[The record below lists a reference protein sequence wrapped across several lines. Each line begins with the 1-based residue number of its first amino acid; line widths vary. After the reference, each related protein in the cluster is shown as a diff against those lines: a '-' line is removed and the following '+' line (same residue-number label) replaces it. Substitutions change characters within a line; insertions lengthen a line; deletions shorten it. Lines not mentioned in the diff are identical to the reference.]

1 MPCSDIIVGT
11 IAVGTSPLGIQ
22 IISGGTK
29 VYVSN
34 FVGNS
39 VSIIDAATSGTTT
52 LNLPGQPRQIAWN
65 GTNKAY
71 ISLVNVGKVVTINT
85 DTQTTGTTI
94 NVGSIPFGVVYDPVH
109 DYFYVGN
116 NGSGVGN
123 TISVISGAS
132 DTVITTITG
141 GTAPYGM
148 AWDSTNNRVYVANTN
163 GATVSVINTNT
174 NTITQTISG
183 FTQPYGVAFNTINNK
198 IYVTGLTGGTFDTY
212 VTVIDTSTNTITGT
226 ILLGAAQGGYD
237 LGFDSVHNRMYV
249 ANNQSNTV
257 SIIDCN
263 TDTLCNTLSVSN
275 GPFDA
280 VYNPTNNYTYVS
292 NAFNGEVTLIEIVP
306 DPTPTPTTTATPTVT
321 PTITT
326 TPTVTPTITPT
337 ESVIFVDMLVEDCCT
352 HTFQLNLSVPLANS
366 AIGLVYEVDG
376 CCYEIMAVAP
386 EVGIMSATTY
396 YTGCTACT
404 LVENPCV
411 NWTADL
417 TNCCDVT
424 TTTIEGAGCT
434 VPTNGQVINYTGTCY
449 EVQNVQVG
457 GSGTTFIPSFNI
469 FNDCNDCKIIAP
481 CPSPTPTPTMTVTP
495 TVTPTLTP
503 TIAAT
508 ATVTPTVTSTPTL
521 TPTNTQTST
530 PTPTLTPSS
539 STPSDDLIYSFSL
552 TGACDDPNGGII
564 IFTPSGGVP
573 PYTIE
578 NILPGT
584 LPTYTNFTGSVT
596 YSGLSG
602 GTYVFRLNDSLA
614 PYNNELY
621 INVVVA
627 GCLTA
632 EIVDISG
639 TTCGAPNGS
648 FYVSGSSGSLPYT
661 IDLFQDTVEISSAQY
676 YTNPTQFTSLPDG
689 DYYAI
694 VTDYG
699 GSTAQTATITVSA
712 STSFDYGLSIS
723 GNPNCSGINAGAISV
738 TGQTGIAPYTYLW
751 SNGETGSTI
760 TGLSASTYSVT
771 VTDSEGCEVTKSG
784 IVTNITNF
792 AVNSITT
799 VQPGCLA
806 SNGQVTV
813 TVSGGTGPFYYS
825 GSTGQSLSGVSA
837 TSFTFTGVS
846 AGNFGFFVRDTN
858 LCVSSGS
865 VEMISQGG
873 LISATVTSSL
883 NSCGSYGQI
892 SILVA
897 GTSPPYTYS
906 YSGQTSGV
914 SQSATT
920 TNSSYLFSS
929 LSADTYLVGVTTSN
943 GCSYFETVTINA
955 VPKFDL
961 TLSTTGATC
970 GSNIG
975 SVLVE
980 VGSGYTGVLDYV
992 LSNGQQILNY
1002 PNTAYTFNNL
1012 AIGTY
1017 NVTVTDADGCSIID
1031 YFNIT
1036 GSTGVQFVLT
1046 PTSCVYGN
1054 DGIIN
1059 TTILQGTA
1067 PYILDWSDNVPYG
1080 QTGLTI
1086 TGLTG
1091 DSYSLTVTDANGCSA
1106 TTTTTIICGA
1116 EIVSGYQLATICERE
1131 FTTTFGTK
1139 RGMYQM
1145 LNEGYIDIVGT
1156 GQTACTLNTA
1166 IFNYIIE
1173 LSGVT
1178 YTGPFFTA
1186 TTLNEYP
1193 SDGLW
1198 VSTIEGVLNGLIP
1211 TPLQSYTINLLNN
1224 TINLVSACS
1233 GDEDPLRNTKFELDL
1248 SIDYDITCGVPPSPS
1263 NTPTN
1268 TPTPTVTATNT
1279 PTNTTTPTSTPTVTS
1294 TPTSTVTP
1302 TITPSITLSPTSTPT
1317 PTVTETPTSTPTPT
1331 VTPTDSTNTF
1341 GISGCCDGQNYNLTD
1356 VLNTWGLEIGKTYYI
1371 TSTALPNAM
1380 LFSCKCGWILWGSK
1394 LCWNRR

>member
-1 MPCSDIIVGT
+1 MCSGLTLNYSFFSKVTACTAPLADSFSYDESITPVLQVGT
-11 IAVGTSPLGIQ
+11 ILYIGLTCTSPTADGFYQDPNNSTVIFVVTGGNGEITSVEYCSDVEYYLEPCC
-22 IISGGTK
+22 GGT
-29 VYVSN
+29 N
-34 FVGNS
+34 W
-39 VSIIDAATSGTTT
+39 
-52 LNLPGQPRQIAWN
+52 R
-65 GTNKAY
+65 
-71 ISLVNVGKVVTINT
+71 INT
-85 DTQTTGTTI
+85 G
-94 NVGSIPFGVVYDPVH
+94 
-109 DYFYVGN
+109 
-116 NGSGVGN
+116 
-123 TISVISGAS
+123 SVISWTLGDVVYLDLNS
-132 DTVITTITG
+132 PGGLNPDNTCYTV
-141 GTAPYGM
+141 
-148 AWDSTNNRVYVANTN
+148 VV
-163 GATVSVINTNT
+163 
-174 NTITQTISG
+174 
-183 FTQPYGVAFNTINNK
+183 QP
-198 IYVTGLTGGTFDTY
+198 DTY
-212 VTVIDTSTNTITGT
+212 STYSWGYPLDTFTLYG
-226 ILLGAAQGGYD
+226 
-237 LGFDSVHNRMYV
+237 
-249 ANNQSNTV
+249 
-257 SIIDCN
+257 DCN
-263 TDTLCNTLSVSN
+263 NCLTSEFLSC
-275 GPFDA
+275 
-280 VYNPTNNYTYVS
+280 
-292 NAFNGEVTLIEIVP
+292 
-306 DPTPTPTTTATPTVT
+306 PTPTPTPTPTNTITPTNTPTPTNTATPTNTQT
-321 PTITT
+321 PTATSCSCRYVSVSVEQVDLNSASGNTSPSLDGVIYYQYNTCAD
-326 TPTVTPTITPT
+326 PNPQVS
-337 ESVIFVDMLVEDCCT
+337 ESY
-352 HTFQLNLSVPLANS
+352 SVAGNYPNDVCILANQFFNS
-366 AIGLVYEVDG
+366 LL
-376 CCYEIMAVAP
+376 
-386 EVGIMSATTY
+386 Y
-396 YTGCTACT
+396 YYQDNNLIDSQTSPGSFSSTF
-404 LVENPCV
+404 L
-411 NWTADL
+411 L
-417 TNCCDVT
+417 GNCCSVAT
-424 TTTIEGAGCT
+424 
-434 VPTNGQVINYTGTCY
+434 
-449 EVQNVQVG
+449 
-457 GSGTTFIPSFNI
+457 
-469 FNDCNDCKIIAP
+469 
-481 CPSPTPTPTMTVTP
+481 PTPTPTNTNTP
-495 TVTPTLTP
+495 TVTNTETP
-503 TIAAT
+503 TP
-508 ATVTPTVTSTPTL
+508 TPTNTETPTPTPTNTNTL
-521 TPTNTQTST
+521 TPTNTITPTQTSTNANTST
-530 PTPTLTPSS
+530 PTNTGTPTNTPTNTSTPTNTVTPTNTSTKTPTPTNTPTPSPS
-539 STPSDDLIYSFSL
+539 IPSDDLIYSFSL

-627 GCLTA
+627 GCLDA

-639 TTCGAPNGS
+639 TTCGASNGS

-661 IDLFQDTVEISSAQY
+661 IDLFQDTVQISSAQY

-699 GSTAQTATITVSA
+699 GATAQTATITVSA

-723 GNPNCSGINAGAISV
+723 GNPNCSGINAGAISI

-751 SNGETGSTI
+751 SNGQTGSTI

-799 VQPGCLA
+799 VQSGCLA

-846 AGNFGFFVRDTN
+846 AGNFGFFVRDAN
-858 LCVSSGS
+858 LCISSGS

-892 SILVA
+892 SINVV
-897 GTSPPYTYS
+897 GTAPPYTYS

-920 TNSSYLFSS
+920 SSSSYLFSS

-975 SVLVE
+975 SVLVQ

-1012 AIGTY
+1012 SVGTY

-1054 DGIIN
+1054 DGII
-1059 TTILQGTA
+1059 TTTVLQGTA
-1067 PYILDWSDNVPYG
+1067 PFTLDWSNNVPYG

-1091 DSYSLTVTDANGCSA
+1091 DSYSLTITDANGCSA
-1106 TTTTTIICGA
+1106 TTTTTVVCGA

-1131 FTTTFGTK
+1131 FTTTYGTK
-1139 RGMYQM
+1139 RGMYEM

-1156 GQTACTLNTA
+1156 GNTACTLNTA
-1166 IFNYIIE
+1166 VFNYQIE

-1178 YTGPFFTA
+1178 YEGPFFTA

-1193 SDGLW
+1193 SDNLW
-1198 VSTIEGVLNGLIP
+1198 VSTIDSVLSGLTP
-1211 TPLQSYTINLLNN
+1211 TPLQSYNINLVNN
-1224 TINLVSACS
+1224 TINLISDCN
-1233 GDEDPLRNTKFELDL
+1233 GDEDPLKNTKFVLGL
-1248 SIDYDITCGVPPSPS
+1248 YIDYDVNCV
-1263 NTPTN
+1263 
-1268 TPTPTVTATNT
+1268 
-1279 PTNTTTPTSTPTVTS
+1279 
-1294 TPTSTVTP
+1294 
-1302 TITPSITLSPTSTPT
+1302 PTSTPT
-1317 PTVTETPTSTPTPT
+1317 PTPTNTSTKTPTPTATPTKTPTPTPTDTTNTYGISGCCNGTLYTLINVPVVQGNLIIGQSYYITGTALPNGCYSIINTSGGGPTIDGSSGTYVNYANCTTCQTAYPCPSPTPT
-1331 VTPTDSTNTF
+1331 VTPTKTTTPTVTPTKTTTPTPTPTRDPLYFQVQKVDVGEPTCSTIGSIVTVVLNPATLLNINIGDYVHLSGGGYVGCWEVTNTGTSPSF
-1341 GISGCCDGQNYNLTD
+1341 TNITAKFTNCDC
-1356 VLNTWGLEIGKTYYI
+1356 I
-1371 TSTALPNAM
+1371 
-1380 LFSCKCGWILWGSK
+1380 
-1394 LCWNRR
+1394 

>member
-1 MPCSDIIVGT
+1 MCSGLTLNYSFSSKVTACTAPLADSFSYDESITPVLQVGT
-11 IAVGTSPLGIQ
+11 ILYIGITCTSPTADGFYQDPNNSTVIFVVTGGNGEITSVEYCSDVEYYLEPCC
-22 IISGGTK
+22 GGT
-29 VYVSN
+29 N
-34 FVGNS
+34 W
-39 VSIIDAATSGTTT
+39 
-52 LNLPGQPRQIAWN
+52 R
-65 GTNKAY
+65 
-71 ISLVNVGKVVTINT
+71 INT
-85 DTQTTGTTI
+85 G
-94 NVGSIPFGVVYDPVH
+94 
-109 DYFYVGN
+109 
-116 NGSGVGN
+116 
-123 TISVISGAS
+123 SVISWTLGDVVYLDLNS
-132 DTVITTITG
+132 PGGLNPENTCYTV
-141 GTAPYGM
+141 
-148 AWDSTNNRVYVANTN
+148 VV
-163 GATVSVINTNT
+163 
-174 NTITQTISG
+174 
-183 FTQPYGVAFNTINNK
+183 QP
-198 IYVTGLTGGTFDTY
+198 DTY
-212 VTVIDTSTNTITGT
+212 STYSWGYPLDTFT
-226 ILLGAAQGGYD
+226 LYA
-237 LGFDSVHNRMYV
+237 
-249 ANNQSNTV
+249 
-257 SIIDCN
+257 DCN
-263 TDTLCNTLSVSN
+263 NCLTSEFLSC
-275 GPFDA
+275 
-280 VYNPTNNYTYVS
+280 
-292 NAFNGEVTLIEIVP
+292 
-306 DPTPTPTTTATPTVT
+306 PTPTPTPTPTNTITPTNTPTPTNTATPTNTQT
-321 PTITT
+321 PTATSCSCRYVSVSVEQVDLNSASGNTSPSLDGVIYYQYNTCAD
-326 TPTVTPTITPT
+326 PNPQVS
-337 ESVIFVDMLVEDCCT
+337 ESY
-352 HTFQLNLSVPLANS
+352 SVAGNYPNDVCILANQFFNS
-366 AIGLVYEVDG
+366 LL
-376 CCYEIMAVAP
+376 
-386 EVGIMSATTY
+386 Y
-396 YTGCTACT
+396 YYQDNNLIDSQTSPGSFSSTF
-404 LVENPCV
+404 L
-411 NWTADL
+411 L
-417 TNCCDVT
+417 GNCCSVAT
-424 TTTIEGAGCT
+424 
-434 VPTNGQVINYTGTCY
+434 
-449 EVQNVQVG
+449 
-457 GSGTTFIPSFNI
+457 
-469 FNDCNDCKIIAP
+469 
-481 CPSPTPTPTMTVTP
+481 PTPTPTNTNTP
-495 TVTPTLTP
+495 TVTNTETP
-503 TIAAT
+503 TP
-508 ATVTPTVTSTPTL
+508 TPTNTETPTPTPTNTNTL
-521 TPTNTQTST
+521 TPTNTET
-530 PTPTLTPSS
+530 PTPTPTNTNTLTPTNTITPTQTSTNANTPTPTPTNTNTPTKTPTATNTPTPS
-539 STPSDDLIYSFSL
+539 PSTPSDDLVYSFSL

-578 NILPGT
+578 NILPGS

-627 GCLTA
+627 GCLDA

-639 TTCGAPNGS
+639 TTCGASNGS

-846 AGNFGFFVRDTN
+846 AGNFGFYVRDNN
-858 LCVSSGS
+858 LCVSTGS

-1046 PTSCVYGN
+1046 PTNCVYGN

-1067 PYILDWSDNVPYG
+1067 PFTLDWSNNVPYG

-1091 DSYSLTVTDANGCSA
+1091 DSYSLTITDANGCSA
-1106 TTTTTIICGA
+1106 TTTTTVVCGA

-1131 FTTTFGTK
+1131 FTTTYGTK
-1139 RGMYQM
+1139 RGMYEM

-1156 GQTACTLNTA
+1156 GNTACTLNTA
-1166 IFNYIIE
+1166 VFNYQIE

-1178 YTGPFFTA
+1178 YEGPFFTA

-1193 SDGLW
+1193 SDNLW
-1198 VSTIEGVLNGLIP
+1198 VSTIDSVLSGLTP
-1211 TPLQSYTINLLNN
+1211 TPLQSYNINLVNN
-1224 TINLVSACS
+1224 TINLISDCN
-1233 GDEDPLRNTKFELDL
+1233 GDEDPLKNTKFVLGL
-1248 SIDYDITCGVPPSPS
+1248 YIDYDVNCV
-1263 NTPTN
+1263 
-1268 TPTPTVTATNT
+1268 
-1279 PTNTTTPTSTPTVTS
+1279 
-1294 TPTSTVTP
+1294 
-1302 TITPSITLSPTSTPT
+1302 PTSTPT
-1317 PTVTETPTSTPTPT
+1317 PTPTNTSTKTPTPTATPTKTPTPTPTDTTNTYGISGCCNGTLYTLINVPVVQGNLIIGQSYYITGTALPNGCYSIINTSGGGPTIDGSSGTYVNYANCTTCQTAYPCPSPTPT
-1331 VTPTDSTNTF
+1331 VTPTKTTTPTVTPTKTTTPTPTPTRDPLYFQVQKVDVGEPTCSTIGSIVTVVLNPATLLNINIGDYVHLSGGGYVGCWEVTNTGTSPSF
-1341 GISGCCDGQNYNLTD
+1341 TNITAKFTNCDC
-1356 VLNTWGLEIGKTYYI
+1356 I
-1371 TSTALPNAM
+1371 
-1380 LFSCKCGWILWGSK
+1380 
-1394 LCWNRR
+1394 

>member
-1 MPCSDIIVGT
+1 LVNQTDLDSASGNTNPSLNGVIYYQYNTCTNPNPQVFESYSVAGNYPNDVCVLVNQFGSSLLYYYQNDILIDSQL
-11 IAVGTSPLGIQ
+11 SPGSFLSSFSLGACC
-22 IISGGTK
+22 
-29 VYVSN
+29 
-34 FVGNS
+34 S
-39 VSIIDAATSGTTT
+39 VST
-52 LNLPGQPRQIAWN
+52 
-65 GTNKAY
+65 
-71 ISLVNVGKVVTINT
+71 
-85 DTQTTGTTI
+85 
-94 NVGSIPFGVVYDPVH
+94 
-109 DYFYVGN
+109 
-116 NGSGVGN
+116 
-123 TISVISGAS
+123 
-132 DTVITTITG
+132 
-141 GTAPYGM
+141 
-148 AWDSTNNRVYVANTN
+148 
-163 GATVSVINTNT
+163 
-174 NTITQTISG
+174 
-183 FTQPYGVAFNTINNK
+183 
-198 IYVTGLTGGTFDTY
+198 
-212 VTVIDTSTNTITGT
+212 
-226 ILLGAAQGGYD
+226 
-237 LGFDSVHNRMYV
+237 
-249 ANNQSNTV
+249 
-257 SIIDCN
+257 
-263 TDTLCNTLSVSN
+263 
-275 GPFDA
+275 
-280 VYNPTNNYTYVS
+280 
-292 NAFNGEVTLIEIVP
+292 
-306 DPTPTPTTTATPTVT
+306 PTPTPTNTNTSTPTNTGTPTNTPTNTSTPTNTVT
-321 PTITT
+321 PTNTST
-326 TPTVTPTITPT
+326 
-337 ESVIFVDMLVEDCCT
+337 
-352 HTFQLNLSVPLANS
+352 
-366 AIGLVYEVDG
+366 
-376 CCYEIMAVAP
+376 
-386 EVGIMSATTY
+386 
-396 YTGCTACT
+396 
-404 LVENPCV
+404 
-411 NWTADL
+411 
-417 TNCCDVT
+417 
-424 TTTIEGAGCT
+424 
-434 VPTNGQVINYTGTCY
+434 
-449 EVQNVQVG
+449 
-457 GSGTTFIPSFNI
+457 
-469 FNDCNDCKIIAP
+469 K
-481 CPSPTPTPTMTVTP
+481 TPTPT
-495 TVTPTLTP
+495 
-503 TIAAT
+503 
-508 ATVTPTVTSTPTL
+508 
-521 TPTNTQTST
+521 NT
-530 PTPTLTPSS
+530 PTPSPSI
-539 STPSDDLIYSFSL
+539 PSDDLIYSFSL

-627 GCLTA
+627 GCLDA

-639 TTCGAPNGS
+639 TTCGASNGS

-699 GSTAQTATITVSA
+699 GATAQTATITVSA

-751 SNGETGSTI
+751 SNGQTGSTI

-799 VQPGCLA
+799 VQPGCLT

-825 GSTGQSLSGVSA
+825 GSTGQSMSGVSA

-846 AGNFGFFVRDTN
+846 AGNFGFFVRDAN
-858 LCVSSGS
+858 LCISSGS

-892 SILVA
+892 SINVV
-897 GTSPPYTYS
+897 GTAPPYTYS

-920 TNSSYLFSS
+920 SSSSYLFSS

-943 GCSYFETVTINA
+943 GCSYFETVIINA

-975 SVLVE
+975 SVLVQ

-1012 AIGTY
+1012 SIGTY

-1054 DGIIN
+1054 DGIIT

-1067 PYILDWSDNVPYG
+1067 PFTLDWSNNVPYG

-1091 DSYSLTVTDANGCSA
+1091 DSYSLTITDANGCSA
-1106 TTTTTIICGA
+1106 TTTTTVVCGA

-1131 FTTTFGTK
+1131 FTTTYGTK
-1139 RGMYQM
+1139 RGMYEM

-1156 GQTACTLNTA
+1156 GNTACTLNTA
-1166 IFNYIIE
+1166 VFNYQIE

-1178 YTGPFFTA
+1178 YEGPFFTA

-1193 SDGLW
+1193 SDNLW
-1198 VSTIEGVLNGLIP
+1198 VSTIDSVLSGLTP
-1211 TPLQSYTINLLNN
+1211 TPLQSYNINLVNN
-1224 TINLVSACS
+1224 TINLISDCN
-1233 GDEDPLRNTKFELDL
+1233 GDEDPLKNTKFVLGL
-1248 SIDYDITCGVPPSPS
+1248 YIDYDVNCV
-1263 NTPTN
+1263 
-1268 TPTPTVTATNT
+1268 
-1279 PTNTTTPTSTPTVTS
+1279 
-1294 TPTSTVTP
+1294 
-1302 TITPSITLSPTSTPT
+1302 PTSTPT
-1317 PTVTETPTSTPTPT
+1317 PTPTNTSTKTPTPTATPTKTPTPTPTDTTNTYGISGCCNGTLYTLINVPVVQGNLIIGQSYYITGTALPNGCYSIINTSGGGPTIDGSSGTYVNYANCTTCQTAYPCPSPTPT
-1331 VTPTDSTNTF
+1331 VTPTKTTTPTPTPTRDPLYFQVQKVDVGEPTCSTIGSIVTVVLNPATLLNINIGDYVHLSGGGYVGCWEVTNTGTSPSF
-1341 GISGCCDGQNYNLTD
+1341 TNITAKFTNCDC
-1356 VLNTWGLEIGKTYYI
+1356 I
-1371 TSTALPNAM
+1371 
-1380 LFSCKCGWILWGSK
+1380 
-1394 LCWNRR
+1394 